1 MKKKEMEAELQRM
14 DNLLSQLIDEKES
27 NRKET
32 VSQELRFKK
41 LENLLENLINYIES
55 KDGHL
60 PDGIS
65 RKKKKEPEQK

>member
-1 MKKKEMEAELQRM
+1 M
-14 DNLLSQLIDEKES
+14 DNLLSQLIDDKEI
-27 NRKET
+27 NRKED
-32 VSQELRFKK
+32 VSIELRFKK